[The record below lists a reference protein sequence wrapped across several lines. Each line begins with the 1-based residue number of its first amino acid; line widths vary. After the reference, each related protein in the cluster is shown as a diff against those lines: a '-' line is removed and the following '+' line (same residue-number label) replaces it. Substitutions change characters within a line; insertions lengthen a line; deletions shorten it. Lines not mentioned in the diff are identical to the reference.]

1 MQVCVYLLPAI
12 SRIRPG
18 TAVERRSLGLDYP
31 VPAISRIRSGTAVD
45 RRYAGLC
52 VPDHF
57 PMLSNRHIGPHASVI
72 RRTQR

>member
-1 MQVCVYLLPAI
+1 MQVGVYPVLAI

-18 TAVERRSLGLDYP
+18 TAVEHRNPGLDYP
-31 VPAISRIRSGTAVD
+31 VPAISRIRSGTAVE